1 MGAQRRRSLTFRGGS
16 CEKDTRRRPFSTSRI
31 SVFAA
36 ERKNFCIDA
45 AALLE
50 LAFFMKIPDAQS
62 SMIYGYARLSTAA
75 QDETGQVRQLKAAGC
90 EKVFRENITGTTADR
105 PQLAKLMKALAPG
118 DVVITP
124 AVDRLSCDTTDVL
137 VIARDMQ
144 RAGAGIRSL
153 AEPYLDTT
161 SDFAEIVFAILGVA
175 AKLERRRILER
186 TAWPGRRQ
194 GERRQVRPQADP
206 HSSSAERG
214 PQAPCCR
221 RDTTQCFPQLQCQ
234 SGDDFPTDAVHLA
247 ALEIWCPAAT
257 YY

>member
-1 MGAQRRRSLTFRGGS
+1 V
-16 CEKDTRRRPFSTSRI
+16 EK
-31 SVFAA
+31 A
-36 ERKNFCIDA
+36 
-45 AALLE
+45 
-50 LAFFMKIPDAQS
+50 
-62 SMIYGYARLSTAA
+62 
-75 QDETGQVRQLKAAGC
+75 
-90 EKVFRENITGTTADR
+90 FRENITGTTADR

-186 TAWPGRRQ
+186 TARGRADAKAN
-194 GERRQVRPQADP
+194 GVKFRPQADP